1 MVLNIPIND
10 YNYIQISPAPKAKKR
25 DQKRHWYREPALT
38 ETGRESETEKKKN
51 FYNIFPIFTSQS
63 RIIMKNTYVK

>member
-38 ETGRESETEKKKN
+38 ETGRESETEKKK
-51 FYNIFPIFTSQS
+51 
-63 RIIMKNTYVK
+63 KLL